1 MKKTVYICLLLLFSV
16 MVVACSSDEG
26 KSNDTPQQTQNQ
38 KEQTDAETQETLQK
52 ASEENEIAE
61 EAINEELVAK
71 ELPKNI
77 EEIIE
82 YPIGILGS
90 EDTMFGDRNVEAVL
104 NDIPALPED
113 ANDEELQK
121 LTNYLYSVFKM
132 PYEDPKVSI
141 EESSLNKPEEAEE
154 LASKEQYNVEIVLDA
169 SGSMANYM
177 GSKTRMDLA
186 KESIEEFAST
196 LPEDVNLSLRV
207 YGHEGSGSDE
217 DKKMSCAA
225 NELVYESKTYN
236 ESELSNALDS
246 FDPAGWTP
254 LAQSI
259 KEAKEDLSKYSGEEH
274 KNVVYIV
281 SDGIET
287 CDGDP
292 VAAAKELKDSG
303 ISPVVNVIGFDL
315 ASKDEQQ
322 LKEIAK
328 AADGSYVNVNNQNQ
342 LNDELGKTVNDTLK
356 WIGWKNS
363 ETLSAIS
370 TKNKEIL
377 EIISVNNKWKNKL
390 RKEKNLTKQSV
401 YSLKNDD
408 KISDDQSQ
416 KIVSKVEEF
425 YKKHNE
431 SIEEL
436 KTVLMDLSKEN
447 LKETLDEID
456 KLYEK
461 NVSN

>member
-1 MKKTVYICLLLLFSV
+1 MKKQSILYLLVLFFLLA
-16 MVVACSSDEG
+16 ACSAEKEAS
-26 KSNDTPQQTQNQ
+26 NQ
-38 KEQTDAETQETLQK
+38 KEDDQKKAGAEVAEEQQK
-52 ASEENEIAE
+52 SDEENESVE
-61 EAINEELVAK
+61 DVDNEELVVR
-71 ELPKNI
+71 ELPKSI
-77 EEIIE
+77 EEVVE
-82 YPIGILGS
+82 YPIGVLGVEDIMFADERIEAILK
-90 EDTMFGDRNVEAVL
+90 
-104 NDIPALPED
+104 DIPALPED
-113 ANDEELQK
+113 ASHEELQN

-186 KESIEEFAST
+186 KESIEKFAST
-196 LPEDVNLSLRV
+196 LPKDVNLSLRV

-225 NELVYESKTYN
+225 NELVYESQTYN
-236 ESELSNALDS
+236 ESELSSALNS
-246 FDPAGWTP
+246 FEPAGWTP

-259 KEAKEDLSKYSGEEH
+259 KEAKEDLSKYSGKEH

-322 LKEIAK
+322 LKDIAK

-342 LNDELGKTVNDTLK
+342 LNDELSKTVNDTLK

-363 ETLSAIS
+363 ETLSAIG
-370 TKNKEIL
+370 TKNKDIL

-390 RKEKNLTKQSV
+390 RKEKNLIKQSV

-408 KISDDQSQ
+408 KISDNQS
-416 KIVSKVEEF
+416 KEIISDIEEF
-425 YKKHNE
+425 YNKHNE
-431 SIEEL
+431 SIEQL
-436 KTVLMDLSKEN
+436 KIVLMDLSKEN
-447 LKETLDEID
+447 LNETLDEID
-456 KLYEK
+456 RLYDE

>member
-1 MKKTVYICLLLLFSV
+1 MKKQFILYLIVLFFLLA
-16 MVVACSSDEG
+16 ACSAEKEAS
-26 KSNDTPQQTQNQ
+26 NQ
-38 KEQTDAETQETLQK
+38 KEVDQKKAGAEVAEEQQK
-52 ASEENEIAE
+52 SDEENESVE
-61 EAINEELVAK
+61 DVDNEELVVR
-71 ELPKNI
+71 ELPKSI
-77 EEIIE
+77 EEVVE
-82 YPIGILGS
+82 YPIGVLGV
-90 EDTMFGDRNVEAVL
+90 EDIMFVDERIEAVL
-104 NDIPALPED
+104 KDIPALPED
-113 ANDEELQK
+113 ASNEELQN

-225 NELVYESKTYN
+225 NELVYESQTYN
-236 ESELSNALDS
+236 ESELSSALNS
-246 FDPAGWTP
+246 FEPAGWTP

-259 KEAKEDLSKYSGEEH
+259 KEAKEDLSKYSGKEH

-322 LKEIAK
+322 LKDIAK

-342 LNDELGKTVNDTLK
+342 LNDELSKTVNDTLK
-356 WIGWKNS
+356 WIKWSSGEKI
-363 ETLSAIS
+363 SAIS
-370 TKNKEIL
+370 KSNEEIMG
-377 EIISVNNKWKNKL
+377 IISLENEWKAKLFKEEDMIMQSIYELQNNNK
-390 RKEKNLTKQSV
+390 LTKQQVDKMISSV
-401 YSLKNDD
+401 K
-408 KISDDQSQ
+408 
-416 KIVSKVEEF
+416 EF
-425 YKKHNE
+425 YKSHHA
-431 SIEEL
+431 SINML
-436 KTVLMDLSKEN
+436 NDVLIDLSYEN
-447 LKETLDEID
+447 LDETLDEID
-456 KLYEK
+456 KLYDE
-461 NVSN
+461 NIPN

>member
-1 MKKTVYICLLLLFSV
+1 MNNRSILYLLVLFILLA
-16 MVVACSSDEG
+16 ACSAEKEAS
-26 KSNDTPQQTQNQ
+26 NQ
-38 KEQTDAETQETLQK
+38 KEDDQKKAGAEVAEEQQK
-52 ASEENEIAE
+52 SDEENESVE
-61 EAINEELVAK
+61 DVDYEELVVR
-71 ELPKNI
+71 ELPKSI
-77 EEIIE
+77 EEVVE
-82 YPIGILGS
+82 YPIGVLGVEDIMFADERIEAILK
-90 EDTMFGDRNVEAVL
+90 
-104 NDIPALPED
+104 DIPALPED
-113 ANDEELQK
+113 ASHEELQN

-177 GSKTRMDLA
+177 GSKTRIDLA

-225 NELVYESKTYN
+225 NELVYESQTYN
-236 ESELSNALDS
+236 ESELSSALNS
-246 FDPAGWTP
+246 FEPAGWTP

-259 KEAKEDLSKYSGEEH
+259 KEAKEDLSKYSGKEH

-292 VAAAKELKDSG
+292 VTAAKELKDSG

-322 LKEIAK
+322 LKDIAK

-342 LNDELGKTVNDTLK
+342 LNDELSKTVNDTLK

-363 ETLSAIS
+363 ETLSAIG
-370 TKNKEIL
+370 TKNKDIL

-390 RKEKNLTKQSV
+390 RKEKNLIKQSV

-408 KISDDQSQ
+408 KISDNQS
-416 KIVSKVEEF
+416 KEIISDIEEF
-425 YKKHNE
+425 YNKHNE
-431 SIEEL
+431 SIEQL
-436 KTVLMDLSKEN
+436 KIVLMDLSKEN
-447 LKETLDEID
+447 LNETLDEID
-456 KLYEK
+456 RLYDE

>member
-1 MKKTVYICLLLLFSV
+1 MKKRSTLYLLVLLLLLG
-16 MVVACSSDEG
+16 ACSAEKEES
-26 KSNDTPQQTQNQ
+26 NQ
-38 KEQTDAETQETLQK
+38 KEEDQKKEEVVEEQQK
-52 ASEENEIAE
+52 AEEGTDPVE
-61 EAINEELVAK
+61 EVVDEELVAR
-71 ELPKNI
+71 ERPENL
-77 EEIIE
+77 EEIVQF
-82 YPIGILGS
+82 PIGVLGS
-90 EDTMFGDRNVEAVL
+90 EDTNLGNGSVEEVL
-104 NDIPALPED
+104 NEIPALPED
-113 ANDEELQK
+113 ASDKELQN

-141 EESSLNKPEEAEE
+141 EESSLNKPEKAEE

-207 YGHEGSGSDE
+207 YGHEGSGSDA

-225 NELVYESKTYN
+225 IELVYESQTYN
-236 ESELSNALDS
+236 ESELSSALDS
-246 FDPAGWTP
+246 FQPAGWTP

-259 KEAKEDLSKYSGEEH
+259 KEAKKDLSKYSGEEH

-292 VAAAKELKDSG
+292 VAAAKELKVSG

-315 ASKDEQQ
+315 AGKDEQQ
-322 LKEIAK
+322 LKDIAK

-342 LNDELGKTVNDTLK
+342 LNNELNKTVNESLK
-356 WIGWKNS
+356 WISWQSS
-363 ETLSAIS
+363 ETLDAIVKKS
-370 TKNKEIL
+370 NEVIDMIAM
-377 EIISVNNKWKNKL
+377 ENDWKNNL
-390 RKEKNLTKQSV
+390 RKERNITTQSV
-401 YSLKNDD
+401 YSLQYDD
-408 KISDDQSQ
+408 KISNEQAKKMVANVDEYYD
-416 KIVSKVEEF
+416 
-425 YKKHNE
+425 KHNE

-436 KTVLMDLSKEN
+436 STILMELSEEN
-447 LKETLDEID
+447 LDKTLDEID
-456 KLYEK
+456 KLYDE
-461 NVSN
+461 NVQN

>member
-1 MKKTVYICLLLLFSV
+1 MKKQSILYLLVLFFLLA
-16 MVVACSSDEG
+16 ACSAEKEAS
-26 KSNDTPQQTQNQ
+26 NQ
-38 KEQTDAETQETLQK
+38 KEDDQKKAGAEVTEEQQK
-52 ASEENEIAE
+52 SDEENESVE
-61 EAINEELVAK
+61 DVDNEELVVR
-71 ELPKNI
+71 ELPKSI
-77 EEIIE
+77 EEVVE
-82 YPIGILGS
+82 YPIGVLGVEDIMFVDERIETILK
-90 EDTMFGDRNVEAVL
+90 
-104 NDIPALPED
+104 DIPALPED
-113 ANDEELQK
+113 ASHEELQN

-141 EESSLNKPEEAEE
+141 EESSLNKPKEAEE

-225 NELVYESKTYN
+225 NELVYESQTYN
-236 ESELSNALDS
+236 ESELSSALNS
-246 FDPAGWTP
+246 FEPAGWTP

-259 KEAKEDLSKYSGEEH
+259 KEAKEDLSKYSGGEH

-292 VAAAKELKDSG
+292 VVAAKELKDSG

-322 LKEIAK
+322 LKDIAK

-342 LNDELGKTVNDTLK
+342 LNDELSKTVNDTLK
-356 WIGWKNS
+356 WLSWKS
-363 ETLSAIS
+363 GETLDAIVKKS
-370 TKNKEIL
+370 NEIMDIIAMKND
-377 EIISVNNKWKNKL
+377 WKNKL
-390 RKEKNLTKQSV
+390 RKERNLTTQSV
-401 YSLKNDD
+401 YSLKYDD
-408 KISDDQSQ
+408 KISNEQA
-416 KIVSKVEEF
+416 KKMVENVDE
-425 YKKHNE
+425 YYNKHNE

-436 KTVLMDLSKEN
+436 ATILMDLSEEN
-447 LKETLDEID
+447 LDKTLDEID
-456 KLYEK
+456 KLYDENAGK
-461 NVSN
+461 

>member
-1 MKKTVYICLLLLFSV
+1 MKKRFTLYLLVLFFLLA
-16 MVVACSSDEG
+16 ACSAEKEAS
-26 KSNDTPQQTQNQ
+26 NQ
-38 KEQTDAETQETLQK
+38 KEDDQKKAGAEVAEEQQK
-52 ASEENEIAE
+52 SDEENESVE
-61 EAINEELVAK
+61 DVDNEELVVR
-71 ELPKNI
+71 ELPKSI
-77 EEIIE
+77 EEVVE
-82 YPIGILGS
+82 YPIGVLGVEDIMFVDERIETILK
-90 EDTMFGDRNVEAVL
+90 
-104 NDIPALPED
+104 DIPALPED
-113 ANDEELQK
+113 ASNEELQN

-141 EESSLNKPEEAEE
+141 EESSLNKPKEAEE

-225 NELVYESKTYN
+225 NELVYESQTYN
-236 ESELSNALDS
+236 ESELSSALNS
-246 FDPAGWTP
+246 FEPAGWTP

-322 LKEIAK
+322 LKDIAK

-342 LNDELGKTVNDTLK
+342 LNDELSKTVNDTLK

-363 ETLSAIS
+363 ETLSAIG
-370 TKNKEIL
+370 TKNKDIL

-390 RKEKNLTKQSV
+390 RKEKNLIKQSV

-408 KISDDQSQ
+408 KISDNQS
-416 KIVSKVEEF
+416 KEIISDIEEF
-425 YKKHNE
+425 YNKHNE
-431 SIEEL
+431 SIEQL
-436 KTVLMDLSKEN
+436 KIVLMDLSKEN
-447 LKETLDEID
+447 LNETLDEID
-456 KLYEK
+456 RLYDE